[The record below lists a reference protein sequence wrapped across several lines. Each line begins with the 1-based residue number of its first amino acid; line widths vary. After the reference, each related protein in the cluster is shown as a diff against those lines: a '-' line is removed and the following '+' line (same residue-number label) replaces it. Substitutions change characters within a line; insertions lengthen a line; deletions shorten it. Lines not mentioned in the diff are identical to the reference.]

1 MISRKHLIGSFVSIA
16 VFAVAIWVLVGMVRE
31 YDMRD
36 VWAAFQSIP
45 PRRIAFAALSTIGI
59 YAIMG
64 TYDMLAVLYFKHKVS
79 FPRVFFAS
87 LIASIFSYAVGL
99 ALVTGGAVR
108 YRIYSDA
115 GLKAGEIAKI
125 IAFGFS
131 TFTLCLLLI
140 SGVTMLIAP
149 DTLAELIFLPPFTV
163 QLIGALLLVP
173 IGAYLITSLLHAGED
188 IRVFGHEVHIPSF
201 WISLSQILMSGGEV
215 VLTGS
220 VLYFL
225 LPPSDEL
232 TLPAFLGLYIIT
244 QVVTFA
250 AQIPGGVGVFDA
262 MVLLLLGN
270 FFEPTAVFAAVLAFR
285 ILFYVIPLAVSSL
298 ALVVY
303 ESHWRRRRV
312 AIPQ

>member
-16 VFAVAIWVLVGMVRE
+16 VFAVAIWVLIGMVRE

-64 TYDMLAVLYFKHKVS
+64 TYDMLAVLYFRHKVS

-149 DTLAELIFLPPFTV
+149 DTLAGLIFLPPLTV

-173 IGAYLITSLLHAGED
+173 IAAYLITSLLHAGED

-312 AIPQ
+312 AMPQ